1 MCQKERQAALG
12 WRGIPAPG
20 KFVPSCRPD
29 GEYNVVQCHPSFG
42 LCWCVDKNGIEN
54 QSTRTR
60 GVPSCGLMGEYFCE

>member
-1 MCQKERQAALG
+1 MCQKERQEALG

-20 KFVPSCRPD
+20 KFVPSCQPD

-42 LCWCVDKNGIEN
+42 LCWCVDKNGIEK